1 MLLHAIIPASRAN
14 GPGLRAVVFFQGC
27 KLGCPGCWNFLT
39 HPFKGMELPAEVVAE
54 EVLRVPGEHLLE
66 GVTFSGGEPMQQA
79 DCLLALIESLRLGAP
94 GLSFGMFSGYTER
107 ELDQGRY
114 WVWNQQITLR
124 ETQRLWGTIRAH
136 LDFAVLGRFNS
147 ALPCNLPL
155 RTSRN
160 QVLRFFSKRYSE
172 ADFGEQLVEVHIGNN
187 GRTEMTGFPVL
198 GLPW

>member
-27 KLGCPGCWNFLT
+27 KLGCPGCWNSLT
-39 HPFKGMELPAEVVAE
+39 HPFKGMELPAEAVAE
-54 EVLRVPGEHLLE
+54 EVLRVPGVHLLE
-66 GVTFSGGEPMQQA
+66 GITFSGGEPMQQA
-79 DCLLALIESLRLGAP
+79 DSVLALIRNIRRRAPRLT
-94 GLSFGMFSGYTER
+94 FGMFSGYTEY
-107 ELDQGRY
+107 ELDEGRY

-124 ETQRLWGTIRAH
+124 EKQRLWGTIRAH
-136 LDFAVLGRFNS
+136 LDFAVLGRFNPAIPGNS
-147 ALPCNLPL
+147 PL

-160 QVLRFFSKRYSE
+160 QVLRFFGNRYSE
-172 ADFGEQLVEVHIGNN
+172 ADFGEQLVEVLIDNN